1 MSKTSPFRYHR
12 VLVRLKSFNRKH
24 FTDSRIV
31 TGGQKY
37 TCSFVETN
45 NSLVSMVK
53 RNIMSVYVGRG
64 TEFPS
69 TLDSEFNWK
78 KVVNFLCFDL
88 EIGEIFLNT

>member
-1 MSKTSPFRYHR
+1 
-12 VLVRLKSFNRKH
+12 
-24 FTDSRIV
+24 
-31 TGGQKY
+31 
-37 TCSFVETN
+37 
-45 NSLVSMVK
+45 MVK